1 MRNGLLLLLLLT
13 VDGVWHNNDIIV
25 RRTICTLTILI
36 SHPFHPQGGGGG
48 WLINNSNDKLHCD
61 LWRALLNSMMFK
73 FIVMTKRWSIH
84 RTKCSSSF

>member
-36 SHPFHPQGGGGG
+36 SHPFHPQGGGAGG
-48 WLINNSNDKLHCD
+48 SSIIQMTSY
-61 LWRALLNSMMFK
+61 
-73 FIVMTKRWSIH
+73 IVIYGERY
-84 RTKCSSSF
+84 

>member
-36 SHPFHPQGGGGG
+36 SHPFHPQGGGG